1 MTGAS
6 LYPRQ
11 RPCPSPVPCLSRGWG
26 ASSLTPA
33 RWPLAHRFLGL
44 HVWPSP
50 AAQSPRG
57 QDFTASWQRADTQA
71 LWPRPSQS
79 DCGHSAPLRGSS
91 QPLPRGPP
99 SSQPSSGLLVPS
111 ADPLHLQS
119 GPVDTVSPR
128 QLASRGLLGQASA
141 WHPPSCCWMNLQP
154 RALLGPSRP
163 PYLAACSTFPPEVQQ
178 AAQTAPHPK

>member
-57 QDFTASWQRADTQA
+57 QDFTASWQKADTQA

-119 GPVDTVSPR
+119 ALWILLPHGGLPVGAYSAR
-128 QLASRGLLGQASA
+128 HLLGT
-141 WHPPSCCWMNLQP
+141 HL
-154 RALLGPSRP
+154 
-163 PYLAACSTFPPEVQQ
+163 LAAG
-178 AAQTAPHPK
+178 